1 MHITCISVHR
11 QYLCW
16 LEMWRISAWLCI
28 YTRPGMSTRAVVSC
42 SGVNGGRSEWEE
54 VVEPLPPPRITAHIP
69 CIAPGI
75 PSQHPLSPSLLFLSI
90 SRPSNLHLCLTLSAV
105 DVHTLSP
112 SFPFV
117 FSLSLSRSKLLL
129 PFFFPPSLPF
139 TSPLPP
145 FFSLSLPLPQCATI
159 QLTRSA
165 QAQSLPNVLELLA
178 MTPTLRYS
186 CSISPI
192 DAVL

>member
-1 MHITCISVHR
+1 
-11 QYLCW
+11 
-16 LEMWRISAWLCI
+16 
-28 YTRPGMSTRAVVSC
+28 MSMRAVVSC
-42 SGVNGGRSEWEE
+42 SGVNGGRSEWE

-117 FSLSLSRSKLLL
+117 FSLSLSLAQNFFSLSFSALS
-129 PFFFPPSLPF
+129 PFYL
-139 TSPLPP
+139 PLPP
-145 FFSLSLPLPQCATI
+145 FFFLSLPLPQCATI

>member
-1 MHITCISVHR
+1 
-11 QYLCW
+11 
-16 LEMWRISAWLCI
+16 
-28 YTRPGMSTRAVVSC
+28 MSMRAVVSC
-42 SGVNGGRSEWEE
+42 SGVNGGRSEWE

-117 FSLSLSRSKLLL
+117 FSLSLSLAQN
-129 PFFFPPSLPF
+129 
-139 TSPLPP
+139 
-145 FFSLSLPLPQCATI
+145 FFSLSFSALSPFYLPPPSFLFSLLTSPTVCHYTAHKKCTGSILAKCTGATGDDTHSKV
-159 QLTRSA
+159 QL
-165 QAQSLPNVLELLA
+165 
-178 MTPTLRYS
+178 
-186 CSISPI
+186 
-192 DAVL
+192 